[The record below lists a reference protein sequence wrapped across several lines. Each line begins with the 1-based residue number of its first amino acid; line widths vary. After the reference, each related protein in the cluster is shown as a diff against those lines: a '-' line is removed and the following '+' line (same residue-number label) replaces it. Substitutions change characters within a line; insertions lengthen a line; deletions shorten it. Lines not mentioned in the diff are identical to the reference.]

1 MKHHSYMTGPISTLS
16 FLALLALLG
25 ACGTAEVPT
34 EAAAAAP
41 AITEAQRIERGQYL
55 VGITGCHDCHSPKIM
70 GPQGPEL
77 DPARLLS
84 GFPADRQL
92 PPVPANA
99 EGWAL
104 MAMDLTAAVGPWGTS
119 FAANITSDETGIG
132 NWTEEQFERALRHGL
147 YKGMEGS
154 RPLLPPMPWQNLAN
168 LKPEDMRD
176 MFAYLKSTKPVEN
189 VVPAP
194 IPPGGAVPR

>member
-1 MKHHSYMTGPISTLS
+1 M
-16 FLALLALLG
+16 
-25 ACGTAEVPT
+25 
-34 EAAAAAP
+34 
-41 AITEAQRIERGQYL
+41 
-55 VGITGCHDCHSPKIM
+55 
-70 GPQGPEL
+70 
-77 DPARLLS
+77 
-84 GFPADRQL
+84 
-92 PPVPANA
+92 
-99 EGWAL
+99 
-104 MAMDLTAAVGPWGTS
+104 GPWGTS

-194 IPPGGAVPR
+194 IPPGGGAR